1 MAIQLLEEI
10 HAKARREKRKIVL
23 PEPADERV
31 IRAAARIVK
40 EGLAQVLLL
49 GKRSEVSRSARQLG
63 VNLDGVEVVDPW
75 SSSKLEHYIDVL
87 VELRKSKGLTRDQA
101 AGLLESP
108 LYFASMMVKEG
119 DAHGMVAG
127 SLSTTGDVLRPAL
140 QIIKTA
146 PGISVVSGAFIM
158 IVPNEKYGE
167 RGILVFADCAV
178 NPDPTA
184 GQLAEI
190 AYASAQTARNIAG
203 IEPAVGMLSFSTKGS
218 AEHKLV
224 SKVQIATDLAKERYP
239 ELKIDGEL
247 QADAAIVPAVGRHK
261 APGSDV
267 AGHVNVLIF
276 PDLQSGN
283 IGYKLA
289 QRLGGAEAV
298 GPVLQGMAAPV
309 NDLSR
314 GCSTDDIVNVTAI
327 TALQAQAMQPACT
340 PALQATLKP
349 TMKPTP
355 EPQHARR

>member
-23 PEPADERV
+23 PEAADERV

-40 EGLAQVLLL
+40 EDLAQVVLL
-49 GKRSEVSRSARQLG
+49 GKPGEVKRSAGQLG
-63 VNLDGVEVVDPW
+63 VSLDGVEIMDPRNNH
-75 SSSKLEHYIDVL
+75 KLEHYVDVL
-87 VELRKSKGLTRDQA
+87 TDLRRSKGLTRDQA

-119 DAHGMVAG
+119 DAHGLVAG

-158 IVPNEKYGE
+158 IVPNENYGE

-184 GQLAEI
+184 EQLAEI

-218 AEHKLV
+218 AEHRLV
-224 SKVQIATDLAKERYP
+224 SKVQVATDLAKERYP
-239 ELKIDGEL
+239 DLKIDGEL
-247 QADAAIVPAVGRHK
+247 QADAALVPAVGRHK

-327 TALQAQAMQPACT
+327 TAVQAQAMQAAGEPDGT
-340 PALQATLKP
+340 TVIRP
-349 TMKPTP
+349 TT

>member
-10 HAKARREKRKIVL
+10 HAKARRQLQKIVL
-23 PEPADERV
+23 PESADERV
-31 IRAAARIVK
+31 IRAAAEIVREK
-40 EGLAQVLLL
+40 LAGVILL
-49 GKRSEVSRSARQLG
+49 GEPVEVRHRAKQIG
-63 VNLDGVEVVDPW
+63 VKLDGVDVVDPEH
-75 SSSKLEHYIDVL
+75 SEKFEHYVDVL
-87 VELRKSKGLTRDQA
+87 TELRKNKGVTRDQA
-101 AGLLESP
+101 AKLLENP

-119 DAHGMVAG
+119 DANGMVAG

-184 GQLAEI
+184 EQLAEI
-190 AYASAQTARNIAG
+190 AYASAQTARNLAG

-224 SKVQIATDLAKERYP
+224 SKIQIATDIAKERYP
-239 ELKIDGEL
+239 DLMIDGEL
-247 QADAAIVPAVGRHK
+247 QADAALVPAVGQYK
-261 APGSDV
+261 APESDV

-314 GCSTDDIVNVTAI
+314 GCSIEDIVNVTAI
-327 TALQAQAMQPACT
+327 TAVQAQFKRPEGEQAWKAV
-340 PALQATLKP
+340 LQLRDYLLGGK
-349 TMKPTP
+349 K
-355 EPQHARR
+355 